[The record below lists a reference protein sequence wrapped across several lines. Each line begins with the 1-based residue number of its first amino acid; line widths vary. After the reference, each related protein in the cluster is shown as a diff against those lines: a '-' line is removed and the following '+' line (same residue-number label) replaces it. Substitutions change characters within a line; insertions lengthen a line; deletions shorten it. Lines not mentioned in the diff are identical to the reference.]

1 MKKKKAVSA
10 LSACLVLNGT
20 KTGLAG
26 CQKADKTSKELE
38 ALALMLRIW
47 MPYFKNG
54 EYEDPG
60 KTIRIIKSG
69 GGGEMQA
76 IEQ

>member
-20 KTGLAG
+20 ITGLAG
-26 CQKADKTSKELE
+26 CQKADKASKELE

-47 MPYFKNG
+47 MPIFQK
-54 EYEDPG
+54 
-60 KTIRIIKSG
+60 R
-69 GGGEMQA
+69 
-76 IEQ
+76 

>member
-1 MKKKKAVSA
+1 MELFCSLEEKMKKKKAVSA

-20 KTGLAG
+20 ITGLAG

-47 MPYFKNG
+47 MPIFQK
-54 EYEDPG
+54 
-60 KTIRIIKSG
+60 R
-69 GGGEMQA
+69 
-76 IEQ
+76 

>member
-10 LSACLVLNGT
+10 LSVCLVLNGT
-20 KTGLAG
+20 ITGLAG

-47 MPYFKNG
+47 MPIFQK
-54 EYEDPG
+54 
-60 KTIRIIKSG
+60 R
-69 GGGEMQA
+69 
-76 IEQ
+76 